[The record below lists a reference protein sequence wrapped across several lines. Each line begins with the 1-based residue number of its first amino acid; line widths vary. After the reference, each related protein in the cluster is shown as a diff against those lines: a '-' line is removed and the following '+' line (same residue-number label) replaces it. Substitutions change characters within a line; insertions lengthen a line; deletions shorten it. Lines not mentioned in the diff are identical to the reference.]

1 MEYRQI
7 DIEEFNY
14 PLPEERIAA
23 YPLKRGESKLLA
35 YKNGD
40 VQDSQYKNI
49 HEHLPSNAWLVFNET
64 KVVQARLLFPK
75 NENSIIEVFCLE
87 PLNHKSIEQAMQA
100 QGSIQYQCLV
110 GGARKWKDHDLIMDL
125 GSVQLTAKKLG
136 RSDAHFHIE
145 LTWNAALSF
154 SELLDLAGKTPLP
167 PYIKRK
173 AEERDKTTYQ
183 TSYAKRSGSVAA
195 PTAGLHFNE
204 TIFENMRARGMELN
218 FLTLH
223 VGAGTFKPVSSSVAE
238 HEMHAEESFLDLNF
252 VQTLKQALLE
262 GRPVIPVGTTSLRA
276 IESMY
281 WLGCMNYHGQVGEGD
296 IIVPQWLAF
305 EQSDWAIS
313 PIQSMESL
321 EQLLL
326 SRQQQWLPFKT
337 QIIIAPGYKHRLI
350 QALITNFHQPKS
362 TLMLLVASLIGA
374 DWKKVYQHA
383 LNTNYRF
390 LSYGDGCLLFK
401 PED

>member
-125 GSVQLTAKKLG
+125 GSVQLTAKKT
-136 RSDAHFHIE
+136 R
-145 LTWNAALSF
+145 
-154 SELLDLAGKTPLP
+154 
-167 PYIKRK
+167 
-173 AEERDKTTYQ
+173 
-183 TSYAKRSGSVAA
+183 
-195 PTAGLHFNE
+195 
-204 TIFENMRARGMELN
+204 
-218 FLTLH
+218 
-223 VGAGTFKPVSSSVAE
+223 
-238 HEMHAEESFLDLNF
+238 
-252 VQTLKQALLE
+252 
-262 GRPVIPVGTTSLRA
+262 
-276 IESMY
+276 
-281 WLGCMNYHGQVGEGD
+281 
-296 IIVPQWLAF
+296 
-305 EQSDWAIS
+305 
-313 PIQSMESL
+313 
-321 EQLLL
+321 
-326 SRQQQWLPFKT
+326 
-337 QIIIAPGYKHRLI
+337 
-350 QALITNFHQPKS
+350 
-362 TLMLLVASLIGA
+362 
-374 DWKKVYQHA
+374 
-383 LNTNYRF
+383 
-390 LSYGDGCLLFK
+390 
-401 PED
+401 